1 MLGSFFQA
9 SIHPGGTPVTRVS
22 RLRTQ
27 GLLSGI
33 QKECVRINRI
43 LDWLVYYEVNVL
55 IVLTDVDV
63 TVTTSK
69 TVRQSLDEDAP
80 GDEFGVMEQ
89 SHTILLCSL
98 SHAVNTWHSS
108 TTPTAKV
115 FSWPKPNPLQ
125 IEEPRQK
132 SLRRMLCD
140 SCVTST
146 KNNDR

>member
-1 MLGSFFQA
+1 M
-9 SIHPGGTPVTRVS
+9 
-22 RLRTQ
+22 
-27 GLLSGI
+27 
-33 QKECVRINRI
+33 
-43 LDWLVYYEVNVL
+43 YYEVNVL

-108 TTPTAKV
+108 TTPTARV
-115 FSWPKPNPLQ
+115 FSWPKPNLLLKCNTTAPNVRGIAVVTRVL
-125 IEEPRQK
+125 K
-132 SLRRMLCD
+132 SKTAM
-140 SCVTST
+140 S
-146 KNNDR
+146 NDWPSI

>member
-9 SIHPGGTPVTRVS
+9 SIHPGGTRVTRLS

-108 TTPTAKV
+108 TTPTARA
-115 FSWPKPNPLQ
+115 FSWPKPDSLQ
-125 IEEPRQK
+125 IKEPRQK
-132 SLRRMLCD
+132 SFHRMLCE